1 MHDFK
6 SHLAWLFFNG
16 LLSFFYNKVTQKDKK
31 VPCRK
36 NYYLFFGLRHPIGKR
51 DKGFWSYLSF
61 VRSSRPYWD
70 KMLFNQ
76 IVKVCGFDGS
86 FVIVDTDPHSHFEVD
101 PVFVFVVFIL
111 LHPYCRMDS
120 FAKVVHD
127 NTREALLLYKI
138 LTSGVQVCQ
147 SHCIFQFS
155 ECRFD
160 LPAQSINLFDL
171 ADWKQIPRQR
181 RDDRFICIFGND
193 YMLA

>member
-1 MHDFK
+1 
-6 SHLAWLFFNG
+6 
-16 LLSFFYNKVTQKDKK
+16 
-31 VPCRK
+31 
-36 NYYLFFGLRHPIGKR
+36 
-51 DKGFWSYLSF
+51 
-61 VRSSRPYWD
+61 
-70 KMLFNQ
+70 
-76 IVKVCGFDGS
+76 
-86 FVIVDTDPHSHFEVD
+86 
-101 PVFVFVVFIL
+101 
-111 LHPYCRMDS
+111 MDS

-127 NTREALLLYKI
+127 NTSEDLLLYKI